1 MSQDKLSDV
10 VQATAA
16 KFGIP
21 GVAVGIWADGQ
32 EIFAAHGMTSLDNP
46 LPVDQHTLF
55 QIGSITKS
63 FTATAL
69 MRLVADG
76 RVELE
81 APVRRY
87 VPELELADEQAA
99 TEITVLNL
107 LNHTAG
113 LEWNLLVDT
122 GDGDD
127 ALAQFV
133 AKFPELRQIAPP
145 GTRSSYSQAGYNLV
159 GRILEKVTGLTY
171 EQAVSALVLEPA
183 GLSNSFFAPEDVRA
197 RRFAEGH
204 NRAEDGTLSVAQE
217 WQVPRCQNPG
227 GGLNSTVS
235 DLLRWAQVHLADGR
249 TPSGAQVLPAEAVRH
264 MRVPTVALQASS
276 LGDALGICWFL
287 RDVDGVHTFGHG
299 GSANGQFA
307 EFLIV
312 PDRNFAIVVTSNAG
326 PDGTTCN
333 QAIVRWAL
341 ENYLGILDR
350 DPEPIPYDAAR
361 AQEIVGG
368 YDIDVMTLTIATD
381 GNGLTLA
388 AAIKPEIRAA
398 STDEMPA
405 DYEPAAM
412 GLLPGDGDEYIITEG
427 GLTGQRGF
435 FSRDENGAVVAID
448 LAGRVFN
455 RVPAA
460 SE

>member
-10 VQATAA
+10 VRATAA
-16 KFGIP
+16 EFGIP

-32 EIFAAHGMTSLDNP
+32 EIFAAHGVTSLDNP
-46 LPVDQHTLF
+46 LPVDRHTLF
-55 QIGSITKS
+55 QIGSTTKP

-76 RVELE
+76 RVELD

-99 TEITVLNL
+99 AQITVLNL

-113 LEWNLLVDT
+113 LEWNLLSDT

-127 ALAQFV
+127 ALAEFV
-133 AKFPELRQIAPP
+133 AKFPELRQISAPSA
-145 GTRSSYSQAGYNLV
+145 RASYSQAGYNLA
-159 GRILEKVTGLTY
+159 GRILEKITGLTY
-171 EQAVSALVLEPA
+171 EQAVTTLVLEPV
-183 GLSNSFFAPEDVRA
+183 GLSDSFFAAEEVQA

-204 NRAEDGTLSVAQE
+204 NRGEDGTLSVAQA
-217 WQVPRCQNPG
+217 WQIPRCQNPG
-227 GGLNSTVS
+227 GGLKSTAA
-235 DLLRWAQVHLADGR
+235 DLLRWARFHLADGR
-249 TPSGAQVLPAEAVRH
+249 TASGAHVLPAEVLRR
-264 MRVPTVALQASS
+264 MQIPTVTLQASS

-287 RDVDGVHTFGHG
+287 REVDGVRTFGHG

-312 PDRNFAIVVTSNAG
+312 PERNFAIVAMANAG

-341 ENYLGILDR
+341 ENFLGILDR
-350 DPEPIPYDAAR
+350 DPEPVPYDAAR
-361 AQEIVGG
+361 AQEIVGR
-368 YDIDVMTLTIATD
+368 YDIDAMTLTIATD
-381 GNGLTLA
+381 GSGLTLA

-398 STDEMPA
+398 SEDEMPA

-427 GLTGQRGF
+427 GLSGQRGY
-435 FSRDENGAVVAID
+435 FSRDENGTVVAID

-460 SE
+460 CA